1 MACESIV
8 SPCVFLILKPLS
20 RQARFEHFEQ
30 LADIQMLA
38 MLSCVLQAPRTMK
51 STQSTMNCSDL
62 EPGARH
68 DFQAFPASHPLAAM
82 ERYYPF
88 AEAAMH
94 ANQPLTTKPT
104 FRLELPNHASD
115 SQSAGS
121 SVGASTSD
129 PMTPYSTGL
138 TPPSSMKPNQSY
150 KERSLSETPLSTSPE
165 QYKHAHRSSSNLA
178 SAFAASLVRPFSF
191 STPDSSSPPTA
202 YPRKRS
208 SPSTSYSGAATSH
221 QIRGK
226 GSTDVTTTRLQTS
239 SSLGRKG
246 SKSAQVKHS
255 SFETK
260 LKNQSQFQNDGYAAE
275 HLLDSAEEA
284 RYSAYRSIYAD
295 MLLTWELPVASTK
308 VLQFN
313 PPGLGRLALQMERRD
328 QELNE
333 SLILSRKCNSS
344 IITGDTVE
352 LQLEFRE
359 HCSNCNNM
367 VPQNTPGNRCRECSA
382 KHDPLVCQLCQY
394 VIHGHFSP
402 CPNCGHVLHLS
413 CRYAIEH
420 DKDDSL
426 GEECIT
432 GCGCKCAI
440 HIRGDV
446 HHPITKNTPVV
457 PASAAFVNDPQESGW
472 SDGADDNEDA
482 NTKARG
488 NVAYESLARNLGA
501 RFLTPKPSQILRGG
515 EPRKASLSG
524 FAKIRRSGPG

>member
-1 MACESIV
+1 
-8 SPCVFLILKPLS
+8 
-20 RQARFEHFEQ
+20 
-30 LADIQMLA
+30 MLA
-38 MLSCVLQAPRTMK
+38 MLSCVLQTPRTAKVM
-51 STQSTMNCSDL
+51 QSTTNGNDL

-68 DFQAFPASHPLAAM
+68 NFQAFPASHPLAVM

-88 AEAAMH
+88 ADAATH
-94 ANQPLTTKPT
+94 AHQPLTTKPT
-104 FRLELPNHASD
+104 FRLELPNHTSD

-138 TPPSSMKPNQSY
+138 TPPSSMKPNQSF

-208 SPSTSYSGAATSH
+208 SPATSYSGAANSD

-226 GSTDVTTTRLQTS
+226 GSSDVTTTKFQTS
-239 SSLGRKG
+239 STLGRKG
-246 SKSAQVKHS
+246 NKSAQVEHF
-255 SFETK
+255 SFETI
-260 LKNQSQFQNDGYAAE
+260 LRNQSQFQNDGYAAE
-275 HLLDSAEEA
+275 PLLDSTEEA

-295 MLLTWELPVASTK
+295 MLLTWELPVASSK

-313 PPGLGRLALQMERRD
+313 PPGPGRLALQMERRD
-328 QELNE
+328 QELKK
-333 SLILSRKCNSS
+333 SLILTRKCNPS
-344 IITGDTVE
+344 ITTRDTAE
-352 LQLEFRE
+352 LQLDFRE
-359 HCSNCNNM
+359 HCSDCSNM
-367 VPQNTPGNRCRECSA
+367 VPQSTPGNRCRECSA
-382 KHDPLVCQLCQY
+382 KHGPLVCQLCQY

-413 CRYAIEH
+413 CRYAIEQE

-426 GEECIT
+426 DEECIT
-432 GCGCKCAI
+432 GCGCKCTS

-446 HHPITKNTPVV
+446 HHSIKENTPVD
-457 PASAAFVNDPQESGW
+457 PASDAFVNDQQQSGW
-472 SDGADDNEDA
+472 SDATDDNEDA
-482 NTKARG
+482 GIKAQG

-524 FAKIRRSGPG
+524 FAKIRRSGSG